1 MHGLVNQAIRDLAV
15 KVGGEPL
22 WLEIKLRADVD
33 VEVFVSMQAY
43 PDDVTYRLVDA
54 ASNVLGISAAE
65 MLHSFGRHWVLYTAR
80 EGYGAIFEMM
90 GRTLPDFLGNLDA
103 MHARLSLSMPELRP
117 PSFVCEHLS
126 DSRMRLEYWTH
137 RPGLAPMVL
146 GLLDGLAEMY
156 DVSITVTR
164 GACRENG
171 DSHDEFIIVHGP
183 IVVSDESTCHTIGR
197 ADDQLDTAAAATV

>member
-22 WLEIKLRADVD
+22 WADIKSRAGVD

-43 PDDVTYRLVDA
+43 PDEVTYQLVEA
-54 ASNVLGISAAE
+54 ASLVLGISAAD
-65 MLHSFGRHWVLYTAR
+65 MLHAFGKHWILYTAR
-80 EGYGAIFEMM
+80 QGYGAIFEMM

-117 PSFVCEHLS
+117 PSFVCDHVSEGHI
-126 DSRMRLEYWTH
+126 RLEYWTH
-137 RPGLAPMVL
+137 REGLAPMVL

-156 DVSITVTR
+156 NVSIEVTR

-171 DSHDEFIIVHGP
+171 DDHDEFLIAYNPTVAG
-183 IVVSDESTCHTIGR
+183 
-197 ADDQLDTAAAATV
+197 DDQIEHLEPARVASHPR

>member
-15 KVGGEPL
+15 KVGGEQL
-22 WLEIKLRADVD
+22 WLDIKSRACVD

-43 PDDVTYRLVDA
+43 PDDITYQLVES
-54 ASNVLGISAAE
+54 ASVLLGISAAE
-65 MLHSFGRHWVLYTAR
+65 MLHAFGKHWILYTAHQ
-80 EGYGAIFEMM
+80 GYGAIFDMM
-90 GRTLPDFLGNLDA
+90 GRTLPDFLGNLDS

-117 PSFVCEHLS
+117 PSFVCEHVS
-126 DSRMRLEYWTH
+126 DSLMRLEYWTH

-156 DVSITVTR
+156 KVSITVTR

-171 DSHDEFIIVHGP
+171 DDYDEFIIAYAP
-183 IVVSDESTCHTIGR
+183 
-197 ADDQLDTAAAATV
+197 AAAVGDSADSTQCLESAGAATS

>member
-15 KVGGEPL
+15 KLGGEPL
-22 WLEIKLRADVD
+22 WQDIKSRAGVD
-33 VEVFVSMQAY
+33 LEVFVSMQAY
-43 PDDVTYRLVDA
+43 PDDVTYRLVDS
-54 ASNVLGISAAE
+54 ASLVLGISAAE
-65 MLHSFGRHWVLYTAR
+65 MLHAFGKHWILYTAHQ
-80 EGYGAIFEMM
+80 GYGAIFEMM

-117 PSFVCEHLS
+117 PSFVCEHVS
-126 DSRMRLEYWTH
+126 DGQMRLEYWTH

-156 DVSITVTR
+156 EVSIEVTR

-171 DSHDEFIIVHGP
+171 DDHDEFIIAYRPAVASDVTVDRHGP
-183 IVVSDESTCHTIGR
+183 AI
-197 ADDQLDTAAAATV
+197 AAPSRR

>member
-22 WLEIKLRADVD
+22 WLDIKSRAGVD
-33 VEVFVSMQAY
+33 LEVFVSMQAY
-43 PDDVTYRLVDA
+43 PDDVTYRLVDS
-54 ASNVLGISAAE
+54 ASLVLGISAAE
-65 MLHSFGRHWVLYTAR
+65 MLHAFGKHWILYTAHQ
-80 EGYGAIFEMM
+80 GYGAIFEMM

-103 MHARLSLSMPELRP
+103 MHARFSLTMPELRP

-126 DSRMRLEYWTH
+126 DGHMRLEYWSH

-156 DVSITVTR
+156 EVSIEVTR
-164 GACRENG
+164 GSSREHG
-171 DSHDEFIIVHGP
+171 DDHDEFIIAYSPTVA
-183 IVVSDESTCHTIGR
+183 
-197 ADDQLDTAAAATV
+197 ADDSIDHRECADAAPTRR

>member
-22 WLEIKLRADVD
+22 WLDIKSRAGVNI
-33 VEVFVSMQAY
+33 EMFVSMEAY

-54 ASNVLGISAAE
+54 ASLVLGISAAE
-65 MLHSFGRHWVLYTAR
+65 MLHAFGKHWILYTAR
-80 EGYGAIFEMM
+80 QGYGAIFEMM
-90 GRTLPDFLGNLDA
+90 GRTLPAFLGNLDA

-117 PSFVCEHLS
+117 PSFVCEHLAEGQI
-126 DSRMRLEYWTH
+126 RLEYWSF

-156 DVSITVTR
+156 QVSIVVTR
-164 GACRENG
+164 GASRDNG
-171 DSHDEFIIVHGP
+171 DDHDEFLIAYSPLVP
-183 IVVSDESTCHTIGR
+183 ASDSIGEATDR
-197 ADDQLDTAAAATV
+197 PVTASGAPAR

>member
-22 WLEIKLRADVD
+22 WLDIKSRAGVD
-33 VEVFVSMQAY
+33 LEVFVSMQAY
-43 PDDVTYRLVDA
+43 PDDVTYRLVDS
-54 ASNVLGISAAE
+54 ASLALGISAAD
-65 MLHSFGRHWVLYTAR
+65 MLHAFGKHWILYTAHQ
-80 EGYGAIFEMM
+80 GYGAIFEMM

-126 DSRMRLEYWTH
+126 DGHMRLEYWTH

-156 DVSITVTR
+156 EVSIEVTR

-171 DSHDEFIIVHGP
+171 AEYDEFIIAYSP
-183 IVVSDESTCHTIGR
+183 
-197 ADDQLDTAAAATV
+197 AAATDDTIDRDEPANSAPSRR

>member
-22 WLEIKLRADVD
+22 WSDIKSRAGVD
-33 VEVFVSMQAY
+33 LEVFVSMQAY
-43 PDDVTYRLVDA
+43 PDDVTYRLVES
-54 ASNVLGISAAE
+54 ASSVLGISAAE
-65 MLHSFGRHWVLYTAR
+65 MLHAFGKHWILYTAR
-80 EGYGAIFEMM
+80 QGYGAIFEMM

-117 PSFVCEHLS
+117 PSFVCEHVS
-126 DSRMRLEYWTH
+126 DGHMRLEYWTH

-156 DVSITVTR
+156 GVSIDVIR
-164 GACRENG
+164 GASRENG
-171 DSHDEFIIVHGP
+171 DDHDEFIIDYTPLAADINFV
-183 IVVSDESTCHTIGR
+183 ESPEA
-197 ADDQLDTAAAATV
+197 ADAAPSRQ